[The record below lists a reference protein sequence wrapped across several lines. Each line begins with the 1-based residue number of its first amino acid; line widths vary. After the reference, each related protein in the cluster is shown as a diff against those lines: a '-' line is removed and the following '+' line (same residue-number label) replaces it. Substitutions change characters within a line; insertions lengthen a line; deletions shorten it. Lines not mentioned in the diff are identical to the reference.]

1 MRHNFELLFKKLERN
16 FSEKDFFLVKVFYK
30 KSQAFFIFREIKI
43 MKNSLLRFFKTTC
56 LLFLVSFY
64 SNSQNNI
71 QCKIETS
78 LGDIIVELY
87 PGKAPITVTNF
98 MKYVDSNLY
107 ENSTFFRVC
116 TPKNEAERDIK
127 IEVIQGGS
135 IDNSKSFDPIVLE
148 ITNNTNVL
156 HKDGTIS
163 MARSSANTATSSFFI
178 CINDQPELDFGGK
191 RHNDGLGF
199 AAFGKVTKGMDIVL
213 KIQSGENKNQRLLE
227 PIIIKNITRL

>member
-1 MRHNFELLFKKLERN
+1 
-16 FSEKDFFLVKVFYK
+16 
-30 KSQAFFIFREIKI
+30 
-43 MKNSLLRFFKTTC
+43 MKNSPLRFFKIASM
-56 LLFLVSFY
+56 LFLVSFY
-64 SNSQNNI
+64 ANSQSNI
-71 QCKIETS
+71 QCKIETT
-78 LGDIIVELY
+78 LGNIVVELY
-87 PGKAPITVTNF
+87 PDKAPITVTNF
-98 MKYVDSNLY
+98 MKYVDNNLY

-116 TPKNEAERDIK
+116 TPENEAERDIK

-148 ITNNTNVL
+148 TTNTTNLL
-156 HKDGTIS
+156 HKNGVMS

-178 CINDQPELDFGGK
+178 CVNDQPELDFGGK

-227 PIIIKNITRL
+227 PIIIKNITRI

>member
-1 MRHNFELLFKKLERN
+1 MLPR
-16 FSEKDFFLVKVFYK
+16 FL
-30 KSQAFFIFREIKI
+30 KI
-43 MKNSLLRFFKTTC
+43 VC
-56 LLFLVSFY
+56 LLFLVTFY
-64 SNSQNNI
+64 ANSQNNI

-78 LGDIIVELY
+78 VGDIIVELY
-87 PGKAPITVTNF
+87 PDKAPITVTNF
-98 MKYVDSNLY
+98 MKYVDNNFY

-116 TPKNEAERDIK
+116 TPENEAERDIK

-135 IDNSKSFDPIVLE
+135 LENSKSFDPIVLE
-148 ITNNTNVL
+148 TTNNTKLL
-156 HKDGTIS
+156 HKNGVIS

-213 KIQSGENKNQRLLE
+213 KIQSGENKGQQLLK
-227 PIIIKNITRL
+227 PITIKNITRI

>member
-1 MRHNFELLFKKLERN
+1 M
-16 FSEKDFFLVKVFYK
+16 KVIP
-30 KSQAFFIFREIKI
+30 SQ
-43 MKNSLLRFFKTTC
+43 FFKIVC

-64 SNSQNNI
+64 SNSQNNF

-78 LGDIIVELY
+78 LGDVIVELY
-87 PGKAPITVTNF
+87 PEKAPITVTNF
-98 MKYVDSNLY
+98 MKYVDNNLY

-116 TPKNEAERDIK
+116 TPENEAERDIK

-135 IDNSKSFDPIVLE
+135 IDTSKSFDPIVLE
-148 ITNNTNVL
+148 TTNNTKLL
-156 HKDGTIS
+156 HKNGTIS

-213 KIQSGENKNQRLLE
+213 KIQSGDNKNQRLIN
-227 PIIIKNITRL
+227 PIIIKNITRI

>member
-1 MRHNFELLFKKLERN
+1 
-16 FSEKDFFLVKVFYK
+16 
-30 KSQAFFIFREIKI
+30 